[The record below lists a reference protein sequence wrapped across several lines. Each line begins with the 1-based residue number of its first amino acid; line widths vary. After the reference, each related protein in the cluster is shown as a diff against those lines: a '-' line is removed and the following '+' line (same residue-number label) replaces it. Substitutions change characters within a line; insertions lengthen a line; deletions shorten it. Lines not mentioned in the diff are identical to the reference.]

1 MGVPKFG
8 AMKRH
13 WIAALIF
20 ALVPGAARA
29 QVEGPSVAAAVG
41 ARDSGDLKAAEAI
54 LREVLAREPENGDG
68 IRALAQ
74 ILYWTHD
81 NAGATALYER
91 GLALHPEDRSLRLDY
106 GRMLVET
113 LSRSRAVEVLTPL
126 LDDTDTRSRAATLLG
141 TLSYWEGDLSSAARM
156 FRVAAADSS
165 AADARRMLGEIRA
178 ASSPWASIEAGGAH
192 DDQPL
197 NVMRVIV
204 TAGMFLDPLTT
215 VSISARP
222 DRLES
227 GDSLSAVVTRGEVA
241 LSHYAPASR
250 MDLRVA
256 AGVVNH
262 ASDPGPSTTDWT
274 ARAGLRIRVSDDV
287 ALEGRAE
294 RSPYLYTIASLA
306 QPTMSQSFALVTAF
320 ANARGWMAEAA
331 GTLSRFE
338 DDNSVRGAY
347 AWALAPVAR
356 SKTAILRGGYSLSYQ
371 DAAESRYR
379 IADSSYAPYFTPQD
393 IVVHSALASTQLS
406 PSPGTSITLRG
417 AYGFA
422 SEDAPVPLTAGF
434 AKRSF
439 NPWDAHAAVDASL
452 SDLVNLTVFADA
464 TKTAFYSWISAGA
477 RVSIK
482 LRKPVQ

>member
-1 MGVPKFG
+1 
-8 AMKRH
+8 MKRH
-13 WIAALIF
+13 WIAALIL
-20 ALVPGAARA
+20 ASMPAVARA
-29 QVEGPSVAAAVG
+29 QAEAPSVAAAVA
-41 ARDSGDLKAAEAI
+41 ARDSGDLKGAEAI

-91 GLALHPEDRSLRLDY
+91 GIALHPEDRSLKLDY

-113 LSRSRAVEVLTPL
+113 LFNSRAREILTPL
-126 LDDTDTRSRAATLLG
+126 LDDADSRSRAATLLG
-141 TLSYWEGDLSSAARM
+141 TLSYWEGDLTSAARM
-156 FRVAAADSS
+156 FRAASADSS

-178 ASSPWASIEAGGAH
+178 ASSPWASLEASGAH

-197 NVMRVIV
+197 NVLRAIL

-215 VSISARP
+215 LSISARP

-227 GDSLSAVVTRGEVA
+227 DDSVSAVVTRAEVA
-241 LSHYAPASR
+241 LSHHAAGSR
-250 MDLRVA
+250 MDVRLA

-262 ASDPGPSTTDWT
+262 ASDPGVSTTDWT
-274 ARAGLRIRVSDDV
+274 ARGGLRVRVSDDV
-287 ALEGRAE
+287 ALEGRAD
-294 RSPYLYTIASLA
+294 RSPYLYTVASVA
-306 QPTMSQSFALVTAF
+306 QPTMSQSFATVVAF

-356 SKTAILRGGYSLSYQ
+356 SETAILRAGYSLSYQ
-371 DAAESRYR
+371 DAAESRYK
-379 IADSSYAPYFTPQD
+379 IADRSYAPYYTPQN
-393 IVVHSALASTQLS
+393 IVTHSLLASTQLR
-406 PSPGTSITLRG
+406 PSPGTSFTLRG
-417 AYGFA
+417 GYGFA
-422 SEDAPVPLTAGF
+422 SEDAPVPLTTGL
-434 AKRSF
+434 AKRRF
-439 NPWDAHAAVDASL
+439 HPWDAHAAIDASL
-452 SDLVNLTVFADA
+452 SELAKLTVFADA
-464 TKTAFYSWISAGA
+464 TKTAFYTWVSAGA
-477 RVSIK
+477 LVSVK